1 MMMNLEPITYT
12 RIDELEIK
20 LSLKAWI
27 TEHDEMESDRIVF
40 EDGTVLKPTILFEV
54 EKDGKIQY
62 LTLSKIKHLFN
73 STEEIKVDVDATET
87 PSEYL

>member
-1 MMMNLEPITYT
+1 MTTYEPITYT
-12 RIDELEIK
+12 RLDEIEIK

-27 TEHDEMESDRIVF
+27 TEHDGIEDDRIVF
-40 EDGTVLKPTILFEV
+40 EDGAVLKPTMLFEV

-87 PSEYL
+87 TSEYL

>member
-1 MMMNLEPITYT
+1 MTDLEPIMYT

-62 LTLSKIKHLFN
+62 LTLEKIKHLFD
-73 STEEIKVDVDATET
+73 STEEVKVDIDVTDT
-87 PSEYL
+87 PCEYL

>member
-1 MMMNLEPITYT
+1 MMNLEPITYT

-62 LTLSKIKHLFN
+62 LTLPKIKHLFD
-73 STEEIKVDVDATET
+73 STEEVKVDIDVTDT
-87 PSEYL
+87 PCEYL

>member
-1 MMMNLEPITYT
+1 MTTYEPITYT
-12 RIDELEIK
+12 RIDEIEIK

-27 TEHDEMESDRIVF
+27 TEHEELESDRIIF

-62 LTLSKIKHLFN
+62 LTLQKIKHLFD
-73 STEEIKVDVDATET
+73 STEEVKVDIDVTDT

>member
-1 MMMNLEPITYT
+1 MTTYEPITYT
-12 RIDELEIK
+12 RLDEIEIK

-27 TEHDEMESDRIVF
+27 TEHDGIEDDRIVF
-40 EDGTVLKPTILFEV
+40 EDGTVLKPTMLFEV

>member
-1 MMMNLEPITYT
+1 MTTYEPITYT
-12 RIDELEIK
+12 RLDEIEIK

-27 TEHDEMESDRIVF
+27 TEHDGIEDDRIVF
-40 EDGTVLKPTILFEV
+40 EDGAVLKPTMLFEV

-62 LTLSKIKHLFN
+62 LTLQKIKHLFD
-73 STEEIKVDVDATET
+73 STEEVKVDVDATET

>member
-1 MMMNLEPITYT
+1 MTTFEPITYT
-12 RIDELEIK
+12 RLDEIEIK

-27 TEHDEMESDRIVF
+27 TEHDGIVDDRIVF
-40 EDGTVLKPTILFEV
+40 EDGTVLKPTMLFEV

>member
-1 MMMNLEPITYT
+1 MTTYEPITYT
-12 RIDELEIK
+12 RLDEIEIK

-27 TEHDEMESDRIVF
+27 TEHDGIEDDTIVF
-40 EDGTVLKPTILFEV
+40 EDGTVLKPTMLFEV